1 MIDQPV
7 PSEERQEVLRG
18 LLDAAD
24 RIARVGYG
32 DEHDVIVSFE
42 VRGDP
47 VAQGSPRA
55 FIVGK
60 GTDRERAQV
69 VSGAK
74 GKGSHGRSLAGWRS
88 DVKKAAVEAM
98 GDRLPVAGPV
108 ALELQ
113 FIMGRPASHH
123 VAGDRSR
130 PLKANAPRWC
140 DKRPDVGKLA
150 RAVEDALSSVVY
162 VDDNQVVDLH
172 PTKPYGFAPGVRVTV
187 RTMT

>member
-1 MIDQPV
+1 MIGLEDILGG
-7 PSEERQEVLRG
+7 PSPLFVEDRG
-18 LLDAAD
+18 AD
-24 RIARVGYG
+24 G
-32 DEHDVIVSFE
+32 DVVVTFE

-74 GKGSHGRSLAGWRS
+74 GNGSHGRNLADWRS
-88 DVKKAAVEAM
+88 DVKKAAVEVMA
-98 GDRLPVAGPV
+98 GRPPVTGPV
-108 ALELQ
+108 ALELE
-113 FIMGRPASHH
+113 FTMSRPASHH

-130 PLKANAPRWC
+130 PLKASAPRWC

-172 PTKPYGFAPGVRVTV
+172 PTKPYGRVPGVRVTV
-187 RTMT
+187 RVMA